1 MTAGPTSARMHLEDI
16 GSVEPMRLVVDVVAA
31 DAIEERDRL
40 CRLEG
45 LPLLEKRALHNNR
58 VTRNWFKHKARP
70 ASTLSTGTFS
80 TKTECRVMLSLK

>member
-1 MTAGPTSARMHLEDI
+1 MTAGPKCARMHLEDI

-70 ASTLSTGTFS
+70 STLSTGTFS